1 MNENKTIF
9 RNPIFNVTIISC
21 CIITATLLAF
31 DNEPLY
37 SSVAFLPFFYMI
49 IYIFS
54 LIITP
59 RIAYHN
65 MGYVLY
71 FGQSIIKC
79 VIAPLFLYIGNYTS
93 LFGYLNGD
101 YILKGVMLLIYEHLV
116 CTIIIGF
123 SSKRTKFIANKSIKM
138 TVPKFKLSTLVLL
151 MTAFMAMIWIVF
163 PTIKNNFVTVFDMF
177 SSKEM
182 FLGYDYI
189 SANGVGTLNR
199 ILTTLFLVLFKSL
212 RIILPFYM
220 IKSLKEKYDSLVSFL
235 FSIIIVILQFLFIS
249 ETVAMALVV
258 AFILLTYMLKVYPQY
273 RRLVFIIMFI
283 SLAFVVF
290 VLSLNYDNMV
300 KWYGVNNI
308 AEYISQILQS
318 YVPGICNTA
327 SIFRVE
333 KTSRIST
340 LIDTLAST
348 IPFQNTL
355 FGSIY
360 WNNDLNTL
368 FTGTSGLNAQIVS
381 TIAGG
386 WYIFGFLFAPIFSA
400 IFVKVSMINGYK
412 YAETDDDLKTLFY
425 LYMCIQ
431 TMLGIGVY
439 NIQTTITSW
448 IQVGLT
454 LWLCSKLTIKRKID
468 GGGDK

>member
-1 MNENKTIF
+1 
-9 RNPIFNVTIISC
+9 
-21 CIITATLLAF
+21 
-31 DNEPLY
+31 
-37 SSVAFLPFFYMI
+37 
-49 IYIFS
+49 
-54 LIITP
+54 
-59 RIAYHN
+59 
-65 MGYVLY
+65 
-71 FGQSIIKC
+71 
-79 VIAPLFLYIGNYTS
+79 
-93 LFGYLNGD
+93 
-101 YILKGVMLLIYEHLV
+101 
-116 CTIIIGF
+116 
-123 SSKRTKFIANKSIKM
+123 
-138 TVPKFKLSTLVLL
+138 
-151 MTAFMAMIWIVF
+151 
-163 PTIKNNFVTVFDMF
+163 
-177 SSKEM
+177 
-182 FLGYDYI
+182 
-189 SANGVGTLNR
+189 
-199 ILTTLFLVLFKSL
+199 
-212 RIILPFYM
+212 
-220 IKSLKEKYDSLVSFL
+220 
-235 FSIIIVILQFLFIS
+235 
-249 ETVAMALVV
+249 
-258 AFILLTYMLKVYPQY
+258 
-273 RRLVFIIMFI
+273 
-283 SLAFVVF
+283 
-290 VLSLNYDNMV
+290 MV

-468 GGGDK
+468 GGGGINSLFTYPLTVQYINSMEPIFQMLLKKYHLKNKRIYGESFV